1 MEKFSIDTTLKR
13 IRLVLPEATEEEV
26 RDMASQPRG
35 LEMAV
40 KTRVTGRASNRL
52 KNAHADIM
60 SKAQGIAELEG
71 AVEENLRLMKEV
83 ALLVQQQGE
92 MIDTILD
99 NVEKARDYVA
109 KGEKVLVKEKK

>member
-1 MEKFSIDTTLKR
+1 MAMRSR
-13 IRLVLPEATEEEV
+13 IAGK
-26 RDMASQPRG
+26 AS
-35 LEMAV
+35 
-40 KTRVTGRASNRL
+40 TRL

-60 SKAQGIAELEG
+60 SKAQGIAELES

-92 MIDTILD
+92 MIDTVLA

-109 KGEKVLVKEKK
+109 KGEAALVKEKKEHKKSRKVAAGGFRKCAALS